1 MSRNGPAYTAQ
12 LNQWKGACAPVAL
25 FVYNRPDHTL
35 RTVEGL
41 RQNWLSS
48 QSDLV
53 VFSDAPK
60 SGDEVAGVAAV
71 RKLIRT
77 ISGFK
82 SLTIVQREQNLGL
95 AKSVISGISQI
106 CEQSGS
112 VIVVEDDLLTTPDFL
127 TFMNS
132 ALDYY
137 AEESRVFSVSGFNFA
152 LKAPP
157 HYPYDAFCFY
167 RSSSLGWGTWKN
179 RWKRCDW
186 NVADYDAFSAD
197 PSQQKSFNRGGEDL
211 TRMLRLQMVRRI
223 DSWAIRWAY
232 AHHQHDALALLSI
245 KPRVFHIGSDSSATH
260 AKRQGAFR
268 QLPLTSELKSS
279 FTLPNVED
287 LQPQFVAELQSLLRP
302 STARKVVRFVRDMLW
317 QRGLSY

>member
-1 MSRNGPAYTAQ
+1 MSRNGPASTAQ
-12 LNQWKGACAPVAL
+12 LHQWKGACAPVAL

-106 CEQSGS
+106 ASN
-112 VIVVEDDLLTTPDFL
+112 P
-127 TFMNS
+127 
-132 ALDYY
+132 A
-137 AEESRVFSVSGFNFA
+137 A
-152 LKAPP
+152 
-157 HYPYDAFCFY
+157 
-167 RSSSLGWGTWKN
+167 
-179 RWKRCDW
+179 
-186 NVADYDAFSAD
+186 
-197 PSQQKSFNRGGEDL
+197 
-211 TRMLRLQMVRRI
+211 
-223 DSWAIRWAY
+223 
-232 AHHQHDALALLSI
+232 
-245 KPRVFHIGSDSSATH
+245 
-260 AKRQGAFR
+260 
-268 QLPLTSELKSS
+268 
-279 FTLPNVED
+279 
-287 LQPQFVAELQSLLRP
+287 
-302 STARKVVRFVRDMLW
+302 
-317 QRGLSY
+317 